1 MSVVCMQAKAATK
14 QADGQ
19 SEAAAGTAATAA
31 PSAAEESAPAE
42 LTAQPELEAPK
53 ASSAVQ
59 PEQSIADSSMK
70 KRKRKAEADSVDP
83 ESAASGEAIRDEQT
97 GIKKKQKGKAGENQ
111 DISANGHSV
120 GNGKPEQDADVDGN
134 EAIKNG
140 NLEAQPVKPRK
151 QKKQKQA
158 AAAEPSGTGA
168 ILS

>member
-19 SEAAAGTAATAA
+19 SEAAAGTAATAV

-42 LTAQPELEAPK
+42 LTTQPELEAPK

-83 ESAASGEAIRDEQT
+83 ESAASGEAIKDEQT
-97 GIKKKQKGKAGENQ
+97 GIKRKGKAGENQ

-120 GNGKPEQDADVDGN
+120 GNGKPEQDANVDGT

-140 NLEAQPVKPRK
+140 NLEAQPVKLRK

>member
-1 MSVVCMQAKAATK
+1 MQAKAATK
-14 QADGQ
+14 QAGGQ

-42 LTAQPELEAPK
+42 LTTQPELEAPT

-70 KRKRKAEADSVDP
+70 KRKRKAEAASADP
-83 ESAASGEAIRDEQT
+83 EPVASSEAMKDEQT
-97 GIKKKQKGKAGENQ
+97 GIKKKQKGKAGGKQ

-120 GNGKPEQDADVDGN
+120 GNGKPEQDAKADGT
-134 EAIKNG
+134 EVTENG
-140 NLEAQPVKPRK
+140 NSEAQPVKLKK

-158 AAAEPSGTGA
+158 AAAEPSGTGT